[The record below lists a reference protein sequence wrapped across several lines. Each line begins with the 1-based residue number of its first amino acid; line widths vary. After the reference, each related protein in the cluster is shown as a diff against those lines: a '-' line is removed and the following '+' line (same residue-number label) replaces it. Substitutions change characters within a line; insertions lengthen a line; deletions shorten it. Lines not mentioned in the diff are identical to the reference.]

1 MFSYDSLLKTL
12 ERYQRYI
19 YASADAAVP
28 SSDEMQVRTIV
39 HFTSIILQ
47 DFNTIFIPSLISLS

>member
-1 MFSYDSLLKTL
+1 MLVRLILQLMHVSYDSLLKTL

-28 SSDEMQVRTIV
+28 SSDEMQV
-39 HFTSIILQ
+39 
-47 DFNTIFIPSLISLS
+47 